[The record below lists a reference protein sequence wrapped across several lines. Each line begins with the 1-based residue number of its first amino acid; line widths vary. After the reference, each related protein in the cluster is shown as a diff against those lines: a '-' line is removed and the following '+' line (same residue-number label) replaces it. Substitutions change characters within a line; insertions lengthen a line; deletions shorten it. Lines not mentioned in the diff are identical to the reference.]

1 MEATKQW
8 WGPRIWRILHCM
20 AEFSDRSDCGGPW
33 RAVLRATVDVLPCDL
48 CRSHLRT
55 SIGSLSLLQPLTPV
69 AMRSQLRHFLWTL
82 HQGSATVGISEES
95 LTGLYGGDRVT
106 VLQTVREGVREIE
119 EAFRRLHVLDRFHEG
134 ALRPWT
140 LAIQHLL
147 HVLLVPEPSPP
158 SSNRRRR

>member
-20 AEFSDRSDCGGPW
+20 AEFSDRSECGGPW

-48 CRSHLRT
+48 CRSHLRAA
-55 SIGSLSLLQPLTPV
+55 IGSISLMTPRP
-69 AMRSQLRHFLWTL
+69 AETMRSLLRHFLWTL

-95 LTGLYGGDRVT
+95 LTGLYGGDRAT
-106 VLQTVREGVREIE
+106 VLQSVRQGVKEIE
-119 EAFRRLHVLDRFHEG
+119 DTFRRAHVLDRFHEG

-140 LAIQHLL
+140 LAIQHLV
-147 HVLLVPEPSPP
+147 HVLWLPEPVH

>member
-20 AEFSDRSDCGGPW
+20 AEFSDRSECGGPW

-48 CRSHLRT
+48 CRAHLRS
-55 SIGSLSLLQPLTPV
+55 SIGTISLLQPRPAET
-69 AMRSQLRHFLWTL
+69 MRSLLRHFLWTL
-82 HQGSATVGISEES
+82 HQASATVGISEES

-106 VLQTVREGVREIE
+106 VLQSVLQGSREIE
-119 EAFRRLHVLDRFHEG
+119 VAFRRLHVLNRFHEG

-140 LAIQHLL
+140 LAIQHLV
-147 HVLLVPEPSPP
+147 HMLLLPEPPP
-158 SSNRRRR
+158 SSLRRRR